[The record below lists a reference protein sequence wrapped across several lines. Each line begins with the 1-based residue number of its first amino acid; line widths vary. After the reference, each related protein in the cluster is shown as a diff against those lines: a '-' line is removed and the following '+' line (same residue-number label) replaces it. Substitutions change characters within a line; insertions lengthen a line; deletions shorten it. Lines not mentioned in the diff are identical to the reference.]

1 MEPPLWSALL
11 WSLSFVVINVIMIV
25 VIYSDR
31 ASFVMSE
38 REGKLYQVFNS
49 LSPGEFKKITTFT
62 EVPPIFMRGGSS
74 FTAHPIAVGDYCLL
88 IITERCYDRWYSGI
102 DFAPPAEY
110 RMHDYS
116 DGFALVGIGNEAGL
130 IDIPS
135 VIQQTGNTNQDGDYT
150 HQGNMNQTGDLTV
163 TGDLQVNGDI
173 NCTGRITVGAATI
186 GGIDF
191 ATHTHSGIQS
201 GSGNTGAP
209 NS

>member
-1 MEPPLWSALL
+1 MMNKKQLL
-11 WSLSFVVINVIMIV
+11 NTILSVIKPELANLHTVAIGKVSKVGAKLLSVDPVIQWTI
-25 VIYSDR
+25 
-31 ASFVMSE
+31 A
-38 REGKLYQVFNS
+38 
-49 LSPGEFKKITTFT
+49 PGEFKKITTFT

-102 DFAPPAEY
+102 DFVPPAEY

-130 IDIPS
+130 IDIPD
-135 VIQQTGNTNQDGDYT
+135 VIQQTGDTNQDGDYT
-150 HQGNMNQTGDLTV
+150 HQGSMNQTGDLTV

-209 NS
+209 NL